1 MCEHH
6 LTLSVDLQNPSRA
19 LRNFFASQRSGNYT
33 LAQEK
38 FRNIPRVAFS
48 ATTKGDR

>member
-6 LTLSVDLQNPSRA
+6 LTPSFYLRNQSRPLQ
-19 LRNFFASQRSGNYT
+19 NFFASQRSNDYA

-38 FRNIPRVAFS
+38 FRNIPRVVFS